1 MNGTRKY
8 LIWEIIAG
16 IFVVFA
22 AVCIIVA
29 YNVSISLHVHDYGIE
44 GDNAFREKNYFRAK
58 EYLMQ
63 AENIDSDKVTNCNY
77 QMMLE
82 YCNTRQLDKAKELL
96 YRLDDKQKD
105 VFGDKIFRMYLENN
119 QLYDNMEDLF
129 RTVSEQES
137 EKMRRKLEEAKY
149 EKAVKAYKEGF
160 YSDAEK
166 LFGQVEDDYK
176 EKNSYLKKISKMQNK
191 ISEIVDVQLISMAG
205 SQVQNERL
213 FFVTSKEDAL
223 KIIKDEEEDHY
234 YKLHLFTVLSKS
246 KEKMKIKSVLDGKK
260 QTAIVVE
267 DDGYYE
273 IWCND
278 RRYFINTSEEWEV
291 KQIMNSLETLY

>member
-278 RRYFINTSEEWEV
+278 RRYFINTSEEWRV
-291 KQIMNSLETLY
+291 RPIMNSLETLY